1 MSATDVQL
9 RFGAEFA
16 LFLVSV
22 AGLGFA
28 LVRAE
33 LLVQRAAARLAA
45 VVGFAALALAAFL
58 GGALVVDDPT
68 SGGIA
73 AVRIAGILALAGGF
87 RWWQTIRGGR
97 TLLLIGL
104 VALALAELGPAV
116 DGSDT
121 VLHAARALGALA
133 IGASLVVVSRR
144 AISARI
150 ATSASAILFVVITVL
165 AVALSSVI
173 TDNVE
178 DEAVRRAGARADTEA
193 QAAADEATEVL
204 GRASLLASAL
214 AANEQALPDV
224 RTLTGGTP
232 AGAPERSSA
241 AERVARSVRE
251 FLDRVTGSAD
261 PLLGPTLIL
270 SAPDDATGEAI
281 TAGRVDVAISADPA
295 TPAVDPNVVTALAGS
310 SVVQQSLRT
319 RQPTQSAGVAGGQ
332 ALALA
337 AAPIAPSA
345 TEFLGVVLVTSRL
358 DDTYLTVRAAPIVS
372 EDSGVGVAL
381 VGRDAVL
388 ASAGPRLDDDSSQ
401 ALAAA
406 ALDGSGATTRDVNG
420 RLAVARPVMA
430 ADGAP
435 VMAFVLSVPR
445 SQIDAAREDLYRVLF
460 LVAMGAAAA
469 ALALAALAGERIGGG
484 LRRLSVAA
492 TAIQEGNLDVRAD
505 VATDDELGALGQTFD
520 AMAGSIRDMTEDLRR
535 AADDEAALR
544 GRLEAVVAGMGD
556 ALVAVDASGHITDFN
571 EAAEELCD
579 LPARSVRG
587 RSVLEVLELVDEE
600 GQSFS
605 ERLAR
610 PVLEGWT
617 ATGTLVL
624 PRGREVPVV
633 VSAGTLRGPGND
645 VHGAVFVLRDVRRE
659 RELERMKTEFLANI
673 SHELRTPLTPIKGFA
688 SILRSRELPLERTR
702 SFADEITM
710 AADQMERVIGQLV
723 SFATI
728 VGGRLALEP
737 EPVGLRGL
745 IDESVRRWRERLDDG
760 HQIVRRVSA
769 GTPAVAADRTYLTHA
784 LDELIDNAVK
794 YSPDGGKVTV
804 TAGRSDDDPSL
815 VRISV
820 ADQGVG
826 IAPERLESIFEDFTQ
841 ADASATRRFGGLGLG
856 LALVHRIVR
865 AHGGDLECQSVPG
878 QGSRFSILLPVSDSV
893 RNGSS
898 P

>member
-16 LFLVSV
+16 LFLVSL

-28 LVRAE
+28 LLRAE
-33 LLVQRAAARLAA
+33 LLVQRAAARVGA
-45 VVGFAALALAAFL
+45 VVGFAALAAAAFL
-58 GGALVVDDPT
+58 SGALVVDDPT
-68 SGGIA
+68 SGGIVA
-73 AVRIAGILALAGGF
+73 LRIAGVLALAATF
-87 RWWQTIRGGR
+87 RWWQPIRGGR

-104 VALALAELGPAV
+104 VALALAELGPAL
-116 DGSDT
+116 DGSDS

-178 DEAVRRAGARADTEA
+178 NEAVRRAGARADTEA

-214 AANEQALPDV
+214 AANGQALPDV
-224 RTLTGGTP
+224 RTLTGAAP
-232 AGAPERSSA
+232 PGAERTSA
-241 AERVARSVRE
+241 AERVGRSVRE

-270 SAPDDATGEAI
+270 SAPADATGAAI
-281 TAGRVDVAISADPA
+281 TAGRVDAAISSDPA
-295 TPAVDPNVVTALAGS
+295 NPAVDPGVVTALAGS

-319 RQPTQSAGVAGGQ
+319 RQPAQSAAVAGGE

-358 DDTYLTVRAAPIVS
+358 DNTYLTVRAAPIAN
-372 EDSGVGVAL
+372 EESGVGVAL
-381 VGRDAVL
+381 VGREAVL
-388 ASAGPRLDDDSSQ
+388 ASAGPRLADGSSRR
-401 ALAAA
+401 LAAA
-406 ALDGSGATTRDVNG
+406 ALDGSGTTTRDVDG
-420 RLAVARPVMA
+420 RLAVARPVVG
-430 ADGAP
+430 ADGVPA
-435 VMAFVLSVPR
+435 MAFVLSVPR

-469 ALALAALAGERIGGG
+469 ALALAAIAGERIGGG
-484 LRRLSVAA
+484 LRRLSAAA
-492 TAIQEGNLDVRAD
+492 TAIQEGNLDARAD
-505 VATDDELGALGQTFD
+505 MATDDELGALGETFD
-520 AMAGSIRDMTEDLRR
+520 AMAGSIRAMTADLRQ

-587 RSVLEVLELVDEE
+587 RSVLEVLELVDDE
-600 GQSFS
+600 GTPLTD
-605 ERLAR
+605 RLAR

-617 ATGTLVL
+617 VTATLVL

-633 VSAGTLRGPGND
+633 VSAGTLRGPGSD

-737 EPVGLRGL
+737 EPVAVRGL
-745 IDESVRRWRERLDDG
+745 IDEAVRRWRERLDDS
-760 HQIVRRVSA
+760 HQLVRRVSA
-769 GTPAVAADRTYLTHA
+769 GTPAVAADRTYLAHA

-794 YSPDGGKVTV
+794 YSPEGGKVTV
-804 TAGRSDDDPSL
+804 TAGRSDDDPRL
-815 VRISV
+815 VRIAV
-820 ADQGVG
+820 TDQGMG
-826 IAPERLESIFEDFTQ
+826 IAPERLESIFDDFTQ

-865 AHGGDLECQSVPG
+865 AHGGELECQSVPG
-878 QGSRFSILLPVSDSV
+878 KGSRFSILLPVGDAHG
-893 RNGSS
+893 NGS
-898 P
+898 PP